1 MVYYELHSGHAW
13 RMDYRGLEGSRKSWR
28 GRLLWAGVVEMG
40 TQDAPRAV
48 RERTGPRDSLRPVR
62 CRWQG
67 VREGAGGHNMLE
79 MPSGGWGQRQVWRL
93 GRRGGAFCFSLG
105 EGAGPMGPPGRR
117 AQERAGAHR
126 AF

>member
-67 VREGAGGHNMLE
+67 VREGAGGHNMA
-79 MPSGGWGQRQVWRL
+79 GDAVWRL
-93 GRRGGAFCFSLG
+93 GAA
-105 EGAGPMGPPGRR
+105 AGLEARE
-117 AQERAGAHR
+117 ERWGVL
-126 AF
+126 F